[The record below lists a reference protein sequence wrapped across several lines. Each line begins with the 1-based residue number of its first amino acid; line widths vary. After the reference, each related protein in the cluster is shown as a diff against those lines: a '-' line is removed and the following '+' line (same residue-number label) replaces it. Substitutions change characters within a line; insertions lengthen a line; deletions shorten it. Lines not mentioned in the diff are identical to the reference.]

1 MVSKVLLS
9 WEEIENDVSLLADKV
24 SKFKPTCII
33 GIANGGMIPATLL
46 AKKLKVDKLLSCNF
60 KSYGEDNI
68 PRKDREHCSTDY
80 VKKVTFP
87 PSCDFKTGKVLIV
100 DDLSDTGYTL
110 QQVSDCINAAMK
122 LWDTSHLIPQVA
134 TLYYKPKTTFMP
146 DYTVKEFGNDKWIVF
161 PWER

>member
-1 MVSKVLLS
+1 MEAKVLLS

-24 SKFKPTCII
+24 SKFKPACII

-68 PRKDREHCSTDY
+68 LRKDREHYSTDY

-87 PSCDFKTGKVLIV
+87 PTGDFKDGKVLIV
-100 DDLSDTGYTL
+100 DDISDTGYTL
-110 QQVSDCINAAMK
+110 QQVSDCINK
-122 LWDTSHLIPQVA
+122 LWLTSHFVPHVA

-146 DYTVKEFGNDKWIVF
+146 DYTVKEFENDKWIVF